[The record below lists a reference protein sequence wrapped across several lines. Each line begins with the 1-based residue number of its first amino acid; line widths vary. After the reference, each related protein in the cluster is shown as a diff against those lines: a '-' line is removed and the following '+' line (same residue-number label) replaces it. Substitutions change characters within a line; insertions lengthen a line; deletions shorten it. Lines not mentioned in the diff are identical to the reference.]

1 MAASTLVT
9 LAIVATRSIV
19 VRLVGVVVAGF
30 LSIMDLGEDLPDL
43 LEGCC
48 ATDLEGR
55 NTSLRKEEK
64 GNIITEDSRSWTTA
78 RVQTEEDTS
87 GC

>member
-1 MAASTLVT
+1 MAASTLVI
-9 LAIVATRSIV
+9 LAIVATRSIFI
-19 VRLVGVVVAGF
+19 RLVGGVVAGF

-48 ATDLEGR
+48 AMDLEGR

-64 GNIITEDSRSWTTA
+64 GNVITKDSRSWTTA
-78 RVQTEEDTS
+78 QVQTEEDPS